1 MARWL
6 PRSGTDLCLFCF
18 IEAASASLE
27 LSSDSEIGLLGAI
40 RLLGGAT
47 GDAGAVAGVGANVV
61 VGTGGAAAVDVGG
74 AAAED
79 VGGAAAEDATGATAE
94 TWADPSSLL

>member
-6 PRSGTDLCLFCF
+6 PRSGTDLCLFRF
-18 IEAASASLE
+18 IVGASASLE

-47 GDAGAVAGVGANVV
+47 GDAGAVAGVGAAGAVAGVGADVV
-61 VGTGGAAAVDVGG
+61 VGTGGAAAVDGGGAAAVDAGG

-79 VGGAAAEDATGATAE
+79 GPGAC
-94 TWADPSSLL
+94 